1 MDPRVTEIY
10 GNKVR
15 LRVCGICEEKGR
27 LLMVNHSLLGE
38 RDFWA
43 PPGGGVEFGES
54 LQESL
59 KREFLEE
66 TGLEVEVGRFL
77 FGSEYVNPPLHSVEL
92 FFKVGNIGG
101 NLSNGNDPELSMI
114 KEVRFFTPED
124 IRQLDR
130 RILHG
135 IFSIASYPDGF
146 ADLRGFYRI

>member
-15 LRVCGICEEKGR
+15 LRVCGICEEDGR
-27 LLMVNHSLLGE
+27 LLLVNHSLVKE
-38 RDFWA
+38 QDFWA

-66 TGLEVEVGRFL
+66 TGLEVAVGDFL
-77 FGSEYVNPPLHSVEL
+77 FGTEFVNPPLHSVEL
-92 FFKVGNIGG
+92 FFRVEKKAG
-101 NLSNGNDPELSMI
+101 NLAMGSDPELPII
-114 KEVRFFTPED
+114 KEVRFFTHDE
-124 IRQLDR
+124 IRQLHR

-146 ADLRGFYRI
+146 SALRGFYRI